1 MSSET
6 LFPDMDQT
14 ALPTLSGPLA
24 PVGLE
29 DIERLARSYQVSVLA
44 EPNVYGPSRDR
55 PDPAGSGADPW
66 ATWEAAL
73 ADGQSY
79 LCGPSVSREAFLR
92 LYRRPL
98 LDWMVPAYA
107 WARQNPDRVLTLYSR
122 PFSWHVYQRGEYVS
136 FTLPFHDSGGEKE
149 YISRDGV
156 SRIKVNDD

>member
-1 MSSET
+1 MSMPSLFSE
-6 LFPDMDQT
+6 LEPGFD
-14 ALPTLSGPLA
+14 A
-24 PVGLE
+24 PPQPSVSLN
-29 DIERLARSYQVSVLA
+29 DIARLARSYTVRVLPGLN
-44 EPNVYGPSRDR
+44 EFGPSRAL
-55 PDPAGSGADPW
+55 PDPW

-79 LCGPSVSREAFLR
+79 LCGSSVSRDAFLH

-149 YISRDGV
+149 YISRDGA

>member
-1 MSSET
+1 MTSET
-6 LFPDMDQT
+6 LFPDLEPT
-14 ALPTLSGPLA
+14 APPASSA
-24 PVGLE
+24 PVRLE
-29 DIERLARSYQVSVLA
+29 DIERLARSYQVLVLA

-55 PDPAGSGADPW
+55 PDPWS
-66 ATWEAAL
+66 TWEAAL

-79 LCGPSVSREAFLR
+79 LCGSSVSREAFLR

-107 WARQNPDRVLTLYSR
+107 WARQNPDRVLTLYSH

-136 FTLPFHDSGGEKE
+136 FKLPFHDSGGEKE

>member
-1 MSSET
+1 MMST
-6 LFPDMDQT
+6 PLFPDLDLP
-14 ALPTLSGPLA
+14 ALPASR
-24 PVGLE
+24 VGLE
-29 DIERLARSYQVSVLA
+29 DIERLARSYRVSVLA

-55 PDPAGSGADPW
+55 PDPW

-79 LCGPSVSREAFLR
+79 LCGSSVSRDTFLHV
-92 LYRRPL
+92 YRRPMVE
-98 LDWMVPAYA
+98 WMVAAYA
-107 WARQNPDRVLTLYSR
+107 WARQNPDRVLTLTSG
-122 PFSWHVYQRGEYVS
+122 PFSWRVYQRGEYVS

>member
-6 LFPDMDQT
+6 LFPDWDRT
-14 ALPTLSGPLA
+14 ALPASSA

-29 DIERLARSYQVSVLA
+29 DIERLAPSYQISVLT

-55 PDPAGSGADPW
+55 PDPW

-79 LCGPSVSREAFLR
+79 LCGSSVSREAFLR

-98 LDWMVPAYA
+98 LDWMIPAYA
-107 WARQNPDRVLTLYSR
+107 WAAEDKWSR
-122 PFSWHVYQRGEYVS
+122 CLPGRRHFSWHVYQRGEYVS
-136 FTLPFHDSGGEKE
+136 FKLPFHDSGGEKE
-149 YISRDGV
+149 YISRDGM
-156 SRIKVNDD
+156 SRLKVNDD